1 MSTDK
6 RLRVSTSLGFRS
18 GLCVVVNALFF
29 AKSAAIGL
37 VSLKQLS
44 MTTILF
50 FFVFF
55 FAVIKISK
63 LLFMYSFRSIQCVE
77 RGLQNNGMSYFC
89 ELHKQTNK

>member
-44 MTTILF
+44 MTTISF
-50 FFVFF
+50 CFGF
-55 FAVIKISK
+55 FAVTKISK

-77 RGLQNNGMSYFC
+77 RGLLNNGMSYFC